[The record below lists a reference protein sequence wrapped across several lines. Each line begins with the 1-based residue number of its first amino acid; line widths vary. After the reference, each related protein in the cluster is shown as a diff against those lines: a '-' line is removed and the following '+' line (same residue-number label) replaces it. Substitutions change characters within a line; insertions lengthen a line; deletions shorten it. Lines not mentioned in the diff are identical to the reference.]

1 VNKDIDIP
9 LRNLQRST
17 FSLFFVFGAITGLND
32 ILVMKMKNMFIL
44 SFGQVMLV
52 QSAFFIAYLFV
63 SIPAGNI
70 MARIGYP
77 QTVTVGLLL
86 IALGSII
93 FLPAA
98 VVENFYVFL
107 IALFIVAAGV
117 TIVQVSA
124 NPMINLLGEV
134 GLASSR
140 MNLAHGFN
148 SLGRTVA
155 PYLGASVILDAGIG
169 PKTIQ
174 NNGIVIQSMSL
185 MGANEVVWLYF
196 GIMVL
201 SLLSAYY
208 FFVKRRLFG
217 VLLLNGSVEPP
228 CSGASLANLRFLLG
242 VGCIFLYVGA
252 EVTTSSLIASILIDP
267 ATLHLNAKVASQ
279 CIAIYWLGAMIGR
292 FFSATYLASVSPG
305 KLLACSSLV
314 AIFLLSVSAVSTGPV
329 AAYALLATGIFCS
342 VMFPTIFTIAI
353 SGFGSKSAKASGV
366 LCTAIVG
373 GAFIPIVGGLVAD
386 YSRPATALFVPVA
399 CFSIILLYGCAFR
412 NSRNRHYV

>member
-1 VNKDIDIP
+1 MKNHIGIP

-44 SFGQVMLV
+44 SFSQVMLV

-77 QTVTVGLLL
+77 QTAIIGLLFV
-86 IALGSII
+86 ALGSII

-117 TIVQVSA
+117 TIIQVSA

-155 PYLGASVILDAGIG
+155 PYLGASVIIDADIG
-169 PKTIQ
+169 SKTIQ
-174 NNGIVIQSMSL
+174 NDGIVTHSMSL
-185 MGANEVVWLYF
+185 MGTNEVVWLYF

-201 SLLSAYY
+201 SLVSASY
-208 FFVKRRLFG
+208 FFVKRRLFD
-217 VLLLNGSVEPP
+217 LLLVTDSLEPP
-228 CSGASLANLRFLLG
+228 CGGASHGDLRFLLG

-267 ATLHLNAKVASQ
+267 ATLDLNAKVASQ
-279 CIAIYWLGAMIGR
+279 CIAIYWLGAMAGR
-292 FFSATYLASVSPG
+292 FFSATYLAFLSPG
-305 KLLACSSLV
+305 KLLAYSSLV
-314 AIFLLSVSAVSTGPV
+314 AISLLSISAVSTGPI

-366 LCTAIVG
+366 ICTAIVG

-386 YSRPATALFVPVA
+386 YSRPSTALFVPVA
-399 CFSIILLYGCAFR
+399 CFSIILLYGYVFR
-412 NSRNRHYV
+412 TSRSGHHV